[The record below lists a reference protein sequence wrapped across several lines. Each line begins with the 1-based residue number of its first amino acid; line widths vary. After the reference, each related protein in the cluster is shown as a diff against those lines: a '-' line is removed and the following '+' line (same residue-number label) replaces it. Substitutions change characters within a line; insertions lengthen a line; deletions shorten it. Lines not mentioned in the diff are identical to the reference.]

1 MYENYS
7 GLHTCACIHVYS
19 MYGMYVSLY
28 ASIWQLSEYQQKLS
42 DTQSELS
49 QLRSQ
54 LATLEES
61 KGRLQQVVDECS
73 SHERQRENQIK
84 LLEAELT
91 DKSEQLAT
99 AEDKIHV

>member
-1 MYENYS
+1 M
-7 GLHTCACIHVYS
+7 
-19 MYGMYVSLY
+19 Y
-28 ASIWQLSEYQQKLS
+28 ASICQISEYQQKLS

-61 KGRLQQVVDECS
+61 KGKLQQVVDECS
-73 SHERQRENQIK
+73 NHERQRENQLK

-99 AEDKIHV
+99 AEDKIQVGNTPFECVFV